1 MYVIL
6 DSTALIADFQLTTAA
21 MSGLLGGSKE
31 RRIDLFVPELVLL
44 EVVHKWRERVSE
56 VVAKAESTVQAAKRV
71 GLNSLAVTMPSIDD
85 EVAAYE
91 GHLRQ
96 KLKDAFVEICAI
108 PDVSHKTLVE
118 KAIQRRA
125 PFADRGA
132 GYRDALIW
140 ESVKEVLRIGDGSV
154 VFVTANKSDFGSSPN
169 SIPQDLLDELTRE
182 DIAHSQ
188 LMILATTADAA
199 ETTLEHPQRITE
211 QFEAKVDT
219 DKVFSEHLF
228 REIVE
233 GADLGIENVGRIR
246 SSDHNVKF
254 LQVQDVYDI
263 SHFNAFRSWLI
274 SHGRIGVEF
283 EAEADMDVDLEYE
296 EASYP
301 SYYFDPNR
309 DPWPSSTTQF
319 ATKTVTGRL
328 GGQLEFDEATERF
341 SALSTSLWDL
351 STPDLP

>member
-1 MYVIL
+1 MDVIL

-31 RRIDLFVPELVLL
+31 RRINLFVPELVLL
-44 EVVHKWRERVSE
+44 EVVHKWRERVSD
-56 VVAKAESTVQAAKRV
+56 VVAKAESTVQSAKRV

-140 ESVKEVLRIGDGSV
+140 ESVKEVLQTGDGSV

-169 SIPQDLLDELTRE
+169 SIPQDLLDELTQE

-188 LMILATTADAA
+188 LMIVATTADAA

-211 QFEAKVDT
+211 RFEEKLET
-219 DKVFSEHLF
+219 DKVFSERLF
-228 REIVE
+228 GEIVE

-246 SSDHNVKF
+246 SSDLNVKF
-254 LQVQDVYDI
+254 LQVHEVYDI

-274 SHGRIGVEF
+274 SHGRIGIEF

-309 DPWPSSTTQF
+309 DPWPGSTQY
-319 ATKTVTGRL
+319 ATKTITGRL